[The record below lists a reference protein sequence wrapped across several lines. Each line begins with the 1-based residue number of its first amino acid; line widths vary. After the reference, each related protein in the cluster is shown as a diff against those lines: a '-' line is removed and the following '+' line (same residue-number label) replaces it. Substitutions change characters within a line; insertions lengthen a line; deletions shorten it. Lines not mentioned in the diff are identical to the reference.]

1 MDHLIA
7 IAIAAWFG
15 TGILCYALFHRVS
28 YNVLDPI
35 MVIAIFIPFSA
46 SLLAVL
52 CATDLVPWSKF
63 LLFSGVLVSY
73 LVGARVAGSYFDRG
87 LFRKNL
93 ISIGNQFTQAE
104 LRALLCAAVAITAI
118 LGVIGLLHGAEGDN
132 RQQFGK
138 LFRPLLLVQNGLF
151 LLSLVLL
158 LSQSFPTYRAAL
170 WVSLLAALS
179 IPFSGKGVF
188 VPVLYWLGLRYFVSG
203 HRVTLRT
210 ITISAAVIIAGVG
223 IMALTAY
230 GESGFTGVFD
240 LLGYRLWM
248 SGDVYIYA
256 YKLGGL
262 SALRGE
268 YHVSFLPYMF
278 HPLIALFGIQTYRL
292 PLGSMLASE
301 AVGKTVL
308 TGPNPQLPVLL
319 DFFFPDSLLTV
330 CIVAFIIGFLVI
342 AIRPLSAKLFQS
354 RARFVRLGGMAAGIM
369 APSAG
374 FIDNEQVQ
382 MYLVAIASTV
392 VVGILIDLLLRA
404 SRPSLRTVRAA
415 PTN

>member
-1 MDHLIA
+1 
-7 IAIAAWFG
+7 
-15 TGILCYALFHRVS
+15 
-28 YNVLDPI
+28 
-35 MVIAIFIPFSA
+35 
-46 SLLAVL
+46 
-52 CATDLVPWSKF
+52 
-63 LLFSGVLVSY
+63 
-73 LVGARVAGSYFDRG
+73 VAGSYFDRG